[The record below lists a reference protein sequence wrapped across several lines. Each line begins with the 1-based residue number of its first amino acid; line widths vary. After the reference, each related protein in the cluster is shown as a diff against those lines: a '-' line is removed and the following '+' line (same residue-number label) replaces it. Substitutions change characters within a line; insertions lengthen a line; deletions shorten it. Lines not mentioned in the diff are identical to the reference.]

1 MQRIKRMK
9 KNKILLILGLCFL
22 VFTTSIFSNEMDT
35 EEFEMAKVNRS
46 TIDLY
51 MEPNINSEKEL
62 GKFQYGNMLKIYFC
76 NKQNWCKT
84 DGGFVKQYLLQ
95 FQTLKETLKEN
106 GVISVLNPTQRLKT
120 KWNNAKL
127 FFRTSVD
134 ERVTDILSAIALQNK
149 SQIIFD
155 KGIEET
161 ETLTIEDMPLEGAFN
176 LIIERNNLEY
186 KWQGNTLIVSS
197 VKNREIK
204 KEFIILKNLTID
216 KLIVLLKRY
225 NIYTKIK
232 NKVIF
237 DNEMNAVY
245 VEAEQEVIKDLQ
257 KILMQFETAEKLL
270 RETRVKR
277 TKEEI
282 EYRKLEYLAN
292 KDEALKEKKK
302 KYGIHEYDDW
312 KMQIEIIPLKYISV
326 SSKEV
331 EFMGK
336 SIKVD
341 SLEDTLK
348 GLLGTGYVNK
358 NTDKNRN
365 EDNRTRI
372 TSENTDI
379 KVETTYLKIDA
390 RTNSVIIKDFP
401 DRIEEIKEIIAKL
414 DTPAKLV
421 EIEVTIASGSTGF
434 TSQLGMALG
443 GARTEGSRTYGLS
456 TAQSTASVVNSR
468 LADEKVTLLEPAGAL
483 GLSGSMLYSGSRSI
497 ISAQL
502 NAMENEGI
510 GKVLSNPKLVTLDN
524 REATIHS
531 GNTISFPI
539 ATDGEI
545 GLETVDA
552 GIAIRTTPHI
562 IEVKGNVDKDI
573 MLDINIESSSL
584 GDTTGSQVNK
594 TTNNINSSVI
604 MKNGQTLILG
614 GLFQYTKS
622 NNDGGVP
629 LLKDIPILGFFFSTE
644 NELLNKSELVFFIT
658 PKIITQQRL
667 SQMQN
672 ANSTYY
678 TKDLVNQKK
687 IFAKKQNED
696 TQDDLEEFEDDGVE
710 SLMAD

>member
-257 KILMQFETAEKLL
+257 KILMRFETAEKLL

-282 EYRKLEYLAN
+282 EYRKLEYLAK

>member
-1 MQRIKRMK
+1 
-9 KNKILLILGLCFL
+9 
-22 VFTTSIFSNEMDT
+22 MDT

-257 KILMQFETAEKLL
+257 KILMRFETAEKLL

-282 EYRKLEYLAN
+282 EYRKLEYLAK

>member
-257 KILMQFETAEKLL
+257 KILMRFETAEKLL

-282 EYRKLEYLAN
+282 EYRKLEYLAK

-667 SQMQN
+667 SQMQK

>member
-282 EYRKLEYLAN
+282 EYRKLEYLAK

-667 SQMQN
+667 SQMQK

>member
-1 MQRIKRMK
+1 MK

-282 EYRKLEYLAN
+282 EFRKLEYLAK
-292 KDEALKEKKK
+292 KDEALQEKKK
-302 KYGIHEYDDW
+302 KYGLNQFDDW

-326 SSKEV
+326 SAREM
-331 EFMGK
+331 EFLGNT
-336 SIKVD
+336 IKVD
-341 SLEDTLK
+341 SLEETLK

-358 NTDKNRN
+358 SNNEKTKLVNGVNTTVSSN
-365 EDNRTRI
+365 EINN
-372 TSENTDI
+372 E
-379 KVETTYLKIDA
+379 KTYLKIDA

-401 DRIEEIKEIIAKL
+401 DRIEEIRAIIQQL

-421 EIEVTIASGSTGF
+421 EIEVTIASGTTGF
-434 TSQLGMALG
+434 TSQLGIALG
-443 GARTEGSRTYGLS
+443 GADKVGTRRFGLS
-456 TAQSTASVVNSR
+456 TSTGAADIVN
-468 LADEKVTLLEPAGAL
+468 ETLSDTAPDLLQPSGAL
-483 GLSGSMLYSGSRSI
+483 GLSGSMLYNGSKSI
-497 ISAQL
+497 ITSQL

-510 GKVLSNPKLVTLDN
+510 GKVLSNPRIVTLNN

-531 GNTISFPI
+531 GNTISIPVTED
-539 ATDGEI
+539 AKTT
-545 GLETVDA
+545 LETVDSGVSIKA
-552 GIAIRTTPHI
+552 VPHI
-562 IEVKGNVDKDI
+562 IEVKDDKDKDI
-573 MLDINIESSSL
+573 MLDISIESSSL
-584 GDTTGSQVNK
+584 GDTTGDKINK

-604 MKNGQTLILG
+604 MKDGQTLILG

-622 NNDGGVP
+622 DSKGGVP
-629 LLKDIPILGFFFSTE
+629 ILKDIPILGFFFSTE

-658 PKIITQQRL
+658 PNIVTSQRITQ
-667 SQMQN
+667 MQK

-678 TKDLVNQKK
+678 TNDLVNQKK
-687 IFAKKQNED
+687 IFAKKHNED
-696 TQDDLEEFEDDGVE
+696 TQDDLEEFEEDDGIE
-710 SLMAD
+710 SLMAE